1 MLSGPPSVATE
12 REGAVSNRVATAAA
26 TASNSQEKTEP
37 AEGAGELLISVALA
51 IPVLNPL
58 KSKAKAVPRS
68 RITGH
73 PVYSSGCPE
82 VVRW

>member
-1 MLSGPPSVATE
+1 MLSGPLSVAIE
-12 REGAVSNRVATAAA
+12 REGVTNNRIAITAVTAR
-26 TASNSQEKTEP
+26 TGPEETEL
-37 AEGAGELLISVALA
+37 AEAAGELLISVAFA

>member
-1 MLSGPPSVATE
+1 L
-12 REGAVSNRVATAAA
+12 
-26 TASNSQEKTEP
+26 K
-37 AEGAGELLISVALA
+37 
-51 IPVLNPL
+51 PL